1 MPVSPRDFELYSRMT
16 GKPMPMDAQQRMQ
29 MAPEVFQFTKNFAKK
44 PNILEKTGNLIKNIG
59 KTTLMGAAGLAAAPA
74 FVEQQETTADSY
86 DQDRVENQTASNTIM
101 RSGTQTVDLENNK
114 TIAEGIGT
122 GQNLN
127 PAFKGYVS
135 GDEIPDKP
143 EAKPNE
149 PGLSTGGLTSLPSGM
164 TPQSEVKGKFY
175 TDKKG
180 NQVPLGY
187 EVDYSHPVFRDNDVL
202 PTSDAYEFNEIFKPT
217 VGIGGPDFTVGKTKD
232 VSSKVDKF
240 LSQSK
245 LDPVLLSAM
254 QNRGQEEELVGTSF
268 PIASRLT
275 DNPQIALD
283 GGQSTRA
290 QSREFV
296 KETEPIDGG
305 LPTNVDPSTLTPE
318 VKNVLDTLA
327 KGVSNMPIDQRIK
340 VAKEMVEEKNMMDSP
355 NEAVGKLTA
364 EIDKKEKANQNLL
377 DFVKTLGGEPTQ
389 EQKIEAD
396 QENSRILQ
404 KTAAKNRK
412 KGNVNEKFYPTDV
425 ARTDIQVGGMKDRKT
440 GLGRSVGI
448 SYTPL
453 NGDTKVGFNMMSDPT
468 KPKDVK
474 TYEFT
479 ASPEAMQSMQSQEE
493 GELGSET
500 FGKLFNIAKKK
511 QQGFSG
517 MEM

>member
-16 GKPMPMDAQQRMQ
+16 GKSMPMDAQQRMQ

-86 DQDRVENQTASNTIM
+86 GQDRVENQTASNTIL
-101 RSGTQTVDLENNK
+101 RSGTQQVDLENNK
-114 TIAEGIGT
+114 TIAEGLGETQPLTPNTPVDARIIERADD
-122 GQNLN
+122 L
-127 PAFKGYVS
+127 
-135 GDEIPDKP
+135 
-143 EAKPNE
+143 AK
-149 PGLSTGGLTSLPSGM
+149 STGGFDA
-164 TPQSEVKGKFY
+164 TPKKSEEQILSEMK
-175 TDKKG
+175 
-180 NQVPLGY
+180 QY
-187 EVDYSHPVFRDNDVL
+187 EEQAGLNR
-202 PTSDAYEFNEIFKPT
+202 
-217 VGIGGPDFTVGKTKD
+217 IGGPAD
-232 VSSKVDKF
+232 VSGKVEEF
-240 LSQSK
+240 LKQGK
-245 LDPVLLSAM
+245 INPVLLSAM

-296 KETEPIDGG
+296 KETEPIKSGI
-305 LPTNVDPSTLTPE
+305 PTNIDPSTLTPE

-327 KGVSNMPIDQRIK
+327 KGVSNMPIEQRIK

-396 QENSRILQ
+396 QANSRILQ

-425 ARTDIQVGGMKDRKT
+425 ARTDIQVGGMQDRKT

-453 NGDTKVGFNMMSDPT
+453 NGDTKVGFNMMPNPENPT
-468 KPKDVK
+468 EVK
-474 TYEFT
+474 TYDFKADQDTVE
-479 ASPEAMQSMQSQEE
+479 SMKVDDKFS
-493 GELGSET
+493 
-500 FGKLFNIAKKK
+500 KLFNLATKRKE
-511 QQGFSG
+511 GFSSY
-517 MEM
+517 ET

>member
-1 MPVSPRDFELYSRMT
+1 MT

-86 DQDRVENQTASNTIM
+86 GQDRVENQTASNTIM

-114 TIAEGIGT
+114 TIAKDVVET
-122 GQNLN
+122 QSLT
-127 PAFKGYVS
+127 
-135 GDEIPDKP
+135 PDTP
-143 EAKPNE
+143 VDARIIERADDLAK
-149 PGLSTGGLTSLPSGM
+149 STGGFSEAGNEVNVIKGVEEEVVGSGA
-164 TPQSEVKGKFY
+164 
-175 TDKKG
+175 
-180 NQVPLGY
+180 
-187 EVDYSHPVFRDNDVL
+187 
-202 PTSDAYEFNEIFKPT
+202 TSDKVQNFLKKM
-217 VGIGGPDFTVGKTKD
+217 GGTDEG
-232 VSSKVDKF
+232 
-240 LSQSK
+240 SK
-245 LDPVLLSAM
+245 LDVALLGAI
-254 QNRGQEEELVGTSF
+254 QDRDKKERFYAGGELHPDDKKS
-268 PIASRLT
+268 PIT

-296 KETEPIDGG
+296 KETEPIKGG
-305 LPTNVDPSTLTPE
+305 IPTNIDPSTLTPE

-327 KGVSNMPIDQRIK
+327 KGVSNMPIEQRIK

-396 QENSRILQ
+396 QANSRILQ

-425 ARTDIQVGGMKDRKT
+425 ARTDIQVGGMQDRKT